1 MGETLVL
8 YGAAAVLMAIVT
20 ALGFNI
26 ANDEKGTTTINKMAE
41 DLSKAIVPGVKIIVG
56 TVAAGLSPNLLYL
69 YMQVVN
75 GKTSV
80 PQNLISW
87 VNQWLNDN
95 KIYSTGSATYPTYKV
110 GDVVK
115 FSNVPLDEL
124 LYIID
129 SYEPRGSLY
138 VKKVIEYF
146 NIDLTNKL
154 YTINFDR
161 IFKNGILMIDT
172 CYIDVSNKL
181 PDTLLV
187 EEIVESADNGTISTT
202 SYADTIYPSK
212 NSTVEVGKR
221 YYYMNQYEYDI
232 DSNNINGDLYLKV
245 YFSPKIESYYNP
257 SSERYKSHTFR
268 ISNYGDVVIEKND
281 TGFEA
286 GENVPGKDVVI
297 PGEGTEGITNED
309 IVGWLQSAVGQAV
322 SEALGI
328 GTEELQY
335 VPVGIE
341 NPALSGE
348 MSDVLANAATQTTV
362 QTGVTSAD
370 IVQSGNNTANVTIS
384 QNTPVSS
391 VKTSSLYTIWNPT
404 QEQLNSLANF
414 LWSTDFVDL
423 IKKVLQSPM
432 DAMISLALFPI
443 RPKTDGTH
451 IINLGYVPSGVSAL
465 RVSDQFQTFQTSGLV
480 IPHKYNSYLDY
491 SPYTTAEIYLPFIG
505 FQRLNINDVM
515 GKTVSVVYNIDILS
529 GICTALVK
537 VDDTTMYSYSGNM
550 AMFLPLSAGNWA
562 RMMTP
567 IFGAVGGIASMGAGI
582 AGVMSG
588 SSLLGST
595 ATAVSGAKSLGNLEG
610 NAVSRSGEISGNAGI
625 LGDYQ
630 PFIVVTRPI
639 NDRPATY
646 NSNIGQ
652 TYNKS
657 VQLGALSGFTVVDEA
672 HVEGMSATETEK
684 NEIERLL
691 KEGVIF

>member
-20 ALGFNI
+20 ALGFNVSDD
-26 ANDEKGTTTINKMAE
+26 AKVTDTLNRMVE
-41 DLSKAIVPGVKIIVG
+41 DLSKATVHGVKLIAG
-56 TVAAGLSPNLLYL
+56 TLAAGLSPNLLYL

-80 PQNLISW
+80 PQNLVSW
-87 VNQWLNDN
+87 VQNWLSQDGV
-95 KIYSTGSATYPTYKV
+95 YDDGTVTYPDYKEGDNLVLSDLQLKTFSDVYNLLNTYI
-110 GDVVK
+110 
-115 FSNVPLDEL
+115 NM
-124 LYIID
+124 YQID
-129 SYEPRGSLY
+129 SL
-138 VKKVIEYF
+138 IQHF
-146 NIDLTNKL
+146 NLDTTNLNNKL
-154 YTINFDR
+154 FDIHVSNNYNYESHITVYEFDSLSDLYFSKIKTDTIDIDAKYVLVRLN
-161 IFKNGILMIDT
+161 NGIKGT
-172 CYIDVSNKL
+172 RY
-181 PDTLLV
+181 TLYKGNFSENDDISSDFYLTLFQ
-187 EEIVESADNGTISTT
+187 NGSR
-202 SYADTIYPSK
+202 AC
-212 NSTVEVGKR
+212 E
-221 YYYMNQYEYDI
+221 
-232 DSNNINGDLYLKV
+232 
-245 YFSPKIESYYNP
+245 
-257 SSERYKSHTFR
+257 
-268 ISNYGDVVIEKND
+268 ISNISGFTTALNNTGLSGND
-281 TGFEA
+281 T
-286 GENVPGKDVVI
+286 VGKDVII

-348 MSDVLANAATQTTV
+348 ISDVLANATTQDKV

-404 QEQLNSLANF
+404 QEQLNSLATF

-515 GKTVSVVYNIDILS
+515 GKTVSVVYNIDMLS

-537 VDDTTMYSYSGNM
+537 VDDNTMYSYSGNM

-567 IFGAVGGIASMGAGI
+567 IFGAVGGVASMGAGI

-639 NDRPATY
+639 NDRPSTY

-657 VQLGALSGFTVVDEA
+657 VQLGTLSGFTIVDEA

>member
-1 MGETLVL
+1 MAEALVL

-26 ANDEKGTTTINKMAE
+26 ASDEKGTATINKMAE
-41 DLSKAIVPGVKIIVG
+41 DLAKAVVPGVKIIAG
-56 TVAAGLSPNLLYL
+56 TVAAGLSPNLLYI
-69 YMQVVN
+69 YMQLVN

-95 KIYSTGSATYPTYKV
+95 KIYDSSEVISGTYKV
-110 GDVVK
+110 GDIIK
-115 FSNVPLDEL
+115 FSNVPLDDIL
-124 LYIID
+124 QAVQTIIPTGADFAMEAIRYHNISLENKVFMLQCAKIYDDKGALEWETCNIRTTNVIVD
-129 SYEPRGSLY
+129 SLKVERLAEGGTLCRYPPKSTTD
-138 VKKVIEYF
+138 KVIDE
-146 NIDLTNKL
+146 
-154 YTINFDR
+154 
-161 IFKNGILMIDT
+161 
-172 CYIDVSNKL
+172 
-181 PDTLLV
+181 
-187 EEIVESADNGTISTT
+187 
-202 SYADTIYPSK
+202 
-212 NSTVEVGKR
+212 
-221 YYYMNQYEYDI
+221 YYYDHNWT
-232 DSNNINGDLYLKV
+232 
-245 YFSPKIESYYNP
+245 YNTWKRQHTQSVNMGFVITP
-257 SSERYKSHTFR
+257 VIYKSIGKID
-268 ISNYGDVVIEKND
+268 ISNYGSITITGND

-309 IVGWLQSAVGQAV
+309 IVGWLKSAVGQAV

-348 MSDVLANAATQTTV
+348 VSDVLANAATQDKV
-362 QTGVTSAD
+362 QTGVTAAD
-370 IVQSGNNTANVTIS
+370 IVQSGNNTANITIS

-515 GKTVSVVYNIDILS
+515 GKTVSVVYNIDMLS

-537 VDDTTMYSYSGNM
+537 VDDNTMYSYSGNM

-567 IFGAVGGIASMGAGI
+567 IFGAVGGVASMGAGI

-639 NDRPATY
+639 NDRPSTY

-657 VQLGALSGFTVVDEA
+657 VQLGTLSGFTIVDEA

-684 NEIERLL
+684 KEIERLL

>member
-1 MGETLVL
+1 MGEALVL

-26 ANDEKGTTTINKMAE
+26 ANDEKGTATINKMAE
-41 DLSKAIVPGVKIIVG
+41 DLAKAVVPGVKIIAG

-95 KIYSTGSATYPTYKV
+95 KIYSTGEVITPNYTLGSI
-110 GDVVK
+110 VK
-115 FSNVPLDEL
+115 FSDVPKETVLSFIGSNIPEGVY
-124 LYIID
+124 YIQDLINH
-129 SYEPRGSLY
+129 Y
-138 VKKVIEYF
+138 
-146 NIDLTNKL
+146 NIDLTNKKYMMSIYRWINTSDYNIFIYV
-154 YTINFDR
+154 YTDI
-161 IFKNGILMIDT
+161 GDT
-172 CYIDVSNKL
+172 VK
-181 PDTLLV
+181 V
-187 EEIVESADNGTISTT
+187 
-202 SYADTIYPSK
+202 
-212 NSTVEVGKR
+212 
-221 YYYMNQYEYDI
+221 
-232 DSNNINGDLYLKV
+232 NNIVTGD
-245 YFSPKIESYYNP
+245 STDIYNP
-257 SSERYKSHTFR
+257 SKVPQAGKFRADYYINYIRENKNDYRNYPQPNNYISLVPHTVTSANNGYLYYVSM
-268 ISNYGDVVIEKND
+268 SNYGEAVLDTND

-348 MSDVLANAATQTTV
+348 MSDVLANAATQDTV
-362 QTGVTSAD
+362 QTGATAAD

-515 GKTVSVVYNIDILS
+515 GKTVSVVYNIDMLS

-567 IFGAVGGIASMGAGI
+567 IFGAVGGVASMGAGI

-639 NDRPATY
+639 NDRPSTY

-657 VQLGALSGFTVVDEA
+657 VQLGTLSGFTIVDEA

>member
-1 MGETLVL
+1 MGEALVL

-26 ANDEKGTTTINKMAE
+26 ANDEKGTATINKMAE
-41 DLSKAIVPGVKIIVG
+41 DLANAVVPGVKIIAG
-56 TVAAGLSPNLLYL
+56 TVAAGLSPNLLYI

-95 KIYSTGSATYPTYKV
+95 KIYGT
-110 GDVVK
+110 GDVETPDYTKGQLVK
-115 FSNVPLDEL
+115 FANLSFDDTISYMELYYKNARQFVEEALNYYTLDLSNTKFQFQFSYLREDIDYGNSRDL
-124 LYIID
+124 LYIRVYKDVPDEIEVSEIFNKNDTVPTKTAKSKKYSMTSYKYSKYLNGKISDGIANNTITID
-129 SYEPRGSLY
+129 FIPYWHDTSDFGKGSYSLY
-138 VKKVIEYF
+138 
-146 NIDLTNKL
+146 
-154 YTINFDR
+154 
-161 IFKNGILMIDT
+161 
-172 CYIDVSNKL
+172 
-181 PDTLLV
+181 
-187 EEIVESADNGTISTT
+187 
-202 SYADTIYPSK
+202 
-212 NSTVEVGKR
+212 
-221 YYYMNQYEYDI
+221 
-232 DSNNINGDLYLKV
+232 
-245 YFSPKIESYYNP
+245 
-257 SSERYKSHTFR
+257 
-268 ISNYGDVVIEKND
+268 ISNYGYITINAND

-309 IVGWLQSAVGQAV
+309 IVGWLKSAVGQAV

-348 MSDVLANAATQTTV
+348 VSDVLDNAATQDKV

-515 GKTVSVVYNIDILS
+515 GKTVSVVYNIDMLS

-537 VDDTTMYSYSGNM
+537 VDDNTMYSYSGNM
-550 AMFLPLSAGNWA
+550 AMFLPLSAGNWS
-562 RMMTP
+562 RMLTP
-567 IFGAVGGIASMGAGI
+567 IFGAVGGVASMGAGI

-595 ATAVSGAKSLGNLEG
+595 TTAVSGAKSLGNLEG

-630 PFIVVTRPI
+630 PFIVLTRPI
-639 NDRPATY
+639 NDRPSTY

-657 VQLGALSGFTVVDEA
+657 VQLGTLSGFTIVDEA

>member
-1 MGETLVL
+1 MGEALVL

-26 ANDEKGTTTINKMAE
+26 ANDEKGTATINKMAE
-41 DLSKAIVPGVKIIVG
+41 DLAKAVVPGVKIIAG

-95 KIYSTGSATYPTYKV
+95 KIYSTGEIVTPSYIL
-110 GDVVK
+110 GSIVK
-115 FSNVPLDEL
+115 FSDVPEETILSFIGSNIPEGVY
-124 LYIID
+124 YIQD
-129 SYEPRGSLY
+129 
-138 VKKVIEYF
+138 VINHY
-146 NIDLTNKL
+146 NIDLTNKK
-154 YTINFDR
+154 YTIAVNRWD
-161 IFKNGILMIDT
+161 KG
-172 CYIDVSNKL
+172 SNYNIIITVYTNVG
-181 PDTLLV
+181 D
-187 EEIVESADNGTISTT
+187 
-202 SYADTIYPSK
+202 
-212 NSTVEVGKR
+212 TVEV
-221 YYYMNQYEYDI
+221 
-232 DSNNINGDLYLKV
+232 NNIRTAGSTNVLIPSQVPRSGVFTATWYAGYIRPDGTRYEIYLNQTNEYIPLVPFTSLIGSDDV
-245 YFSPKIESYYNP
+245 YVSM
-257 SSERYKSHTFR
+257 
-268 ISNYGDVVIEKND
+268 SNYGEAVLDTND

-309 IVGWLQSAVGQAV
+309 IVGWLKSAVGQAV

-348 MSDVLANAATQTTV
+348 VSDVLANAATQDKV

-384 QNTPVSS
+384 QNNPVSS

-515 GKTVSVVYNIDILS
+515 GKTVSVVYNIDMLS

-537 VDDTTMYSYSGNM
+537 VDDNTMYSYSGNM

-567 IFGAVGGIASMGAGI
+567 IFGAVGGVASMGAGI

-610 NAVSRSGEISGNAGI
+610 NAVSRSGEIIGNAGI

-639 NDRPATY
+639 NDRPSTY

-657 VQLGALSGFTVVDEA
+657 VQLGTLSGFTIVDEA

>member
-8 YGAAAVLMAIVT
+8 YGAAAVLMAIVA

-26 ANDEKGTTTINKMAE
+26 ANDEKGTATINKMAE
-41 DLSKAIVPGVKIIVG
+41 DLAKAVVPGVKIIAG

-95 KIYSTGSATYPTYKV
+95 KIYSKGEITYPTYKV
-110 GDVVK
+110 GDKVE
-115 FSNVPLDEL
+115 FSNVPLDNI
-124 LYIID
+124 LYIIG
-129 SYEPRGSLY
+129 SYVPTGPSY
-138 VKKVIEYF
+138 IMDAIKYH
-146 NIDLTNKL
+146 NIDLNNKL
-154 YTINFDR
+154 FHISYSNIYDKGYQQGNTPEYDYCTIYVVDSIPDSLSVQSVNEQLDN
-161 IFKNGILMIDT
+161 NGLRVSSYAT
-172 CYIDVSNKL
+172 CDYLQSGKKYSYNK
-181 PDTLLV
+181 
-187 EEIVESADNGTISTT
+187 AYQWGTIS
-202 SYADTIYPSK
+202 
-212 NSTVEVGKR
+212 KR
-221 YYYMNQYEYDI
+221 VDNVRGMT
-232 DSNNINGDLYLKV
+232 V
-245 YFSPKIESYYNP
+245 YFSPKIEDYYGENTDL
-257 SSERYKSHTFR
+257 YKSHYFE
-268 ISNYGDVVIEKND
+268 ISNYGGGVIERNN

-348 MSDVLANAATQTTV
+348 MSDVLANAATQDIV
-362 QTGVTSAD
+362 QTGATAAD

-505 FQRLNINDVM
+505 FQRLNINDVI
-515 GKTVSVVYNIDILS
+515 GKTVSVVYNIDMLS

-537 VDDTTMYSYSGNM
+537 VDGNTMYSYSGNM

-567 IFGAVGGIASMGAGI
+567 IFGAVGGVASMGAGI

-588 SSLLGST
+588 SSILGST

-639 NDRPATY
+639 NDRPSTY

-657 VQLGALSGFTVVDEA
+657 VQLGMLSGFTIVDEA

>member
-1 MGETLVL
+1 MGEALVL

-26 ANDEKGTTTINKMAE
+26 ANDEKGTSTINKMAE
-41 DLSKAIVPGVKIIVG
+41 DLAKAVVPGVKIIAG

-87 VNQWLNDN
+87 VNNWLNEN
-95 KIYSTGSATYPTYKV
+95 QIYDKKGASYPNYTS
-110 GDVVK
+110 GQIISFANSSFSDVVSAFDSELQEPIIRLREHYNLDLNNK
-115 FSNVPLDEL
+115 FFSITFGGNNIAWVF
-124 LYIID
+124 ID
-129 SYEPRGSLY
+129 
-138 VKKVIEYF
+138 IA
-146 NIDLTNKL
+146 I
-154 YTINFDR
+154 
-161 IFKNGILMIDT
+161 
-172 CYIDVSNKL
+172 
-181 PDTLLV
+181 
-187 EEIVESADNGTISTT
+187 ADNFSDT
-202 SYADTIYPSK
+202 SAVHYDDSAKCWSVPDVYTRNIYRIKQDGSFEH
-212 NSTVEVGKR
+212 T
-221 YYYMNQYEYDI
+221 
-232 DSNNINGDLYLKV
+232 NNRGGYCFGYVTMAFTQNKYNGRSL
-245 YFSPKIESYYNP
+245 
-257 SSERYKSHTFR
+257 
-268 ISNYGDVVIEKND
+268 SNYGAINVTGND
-281 TGFEA
+281 TGLTA

-309 IVGWLQSAVGQAV
+309 IVGWLKSAVGQAV

-348 MSDVLANAATQTTV
+348 MSDVLANAATQDKA
-362 QTGVTSAD
+362 QTGVTSVD

-505 FQRLNINDVM
+505 FQRLNINDVI
-515 GKTVSVVYNIDILS
+515 GKTVSVVYNIDMLS

-537 VDDTTMYSYSGNM
+537 VDGNTMYSYSGNM

-639 NDRPATY
+639 NDRPSTY

-657 VQLGALSGFTVVDEA
+657 VQLGTLSGFTIVDEA

>member
-26 ANDEKGTTTINKMAE
+26 ANDEKGTATINKMAE
-41 DLSKAIVPGVKIIVG
+41 DLSKAVVPGVKIIAG

-87 VNQWLNDN
+87 VNQWIEQDGVYNNLSLSG
-95 KIYSTGSATYPTYKV
+95 KTV
-110 GDVVK
+110 L
-115 FSNVPLDEL
+115 SNNIKSIPLDETL
-124 LYIID
+124 DQMANLKLVGKNFSYSTSVMRGAIDYAKSAFGDAFYNADFYYLRAFESSDYMMYWFAPYNIID
-129 SYEPRGSLY
+129 
-138 VKKVIEYF
+138 
-146 NIDLTNKL
+146 
-154 YTINFDR
+154 
-161 IFKNGILMIDT
+161 DT
-172 CYIDVSNKL
+172 VVDVSINDYKGYKL
-181 PDTLLV
+181 VQSKSKFCKAIGIIYVRDFGKGKITY
-187 EEIVESADNGTISTT
+187 EQSTISSTPWMYNVGYTAIDDICGT
-202 SYADTIYPSK
+202 SV
-212 NSTVEVGKR
+212 NLSTMGVLQ
-221 YYYMNQYEYDI
+221 N
-232 DSNNINGDLYLKV
+232 
-245 YFSPKIESYYNP
+245 
-257 SSERYKSHTFR
+257 T
-268 ISNYGDVVIEKND
+268 

-297 PGEGTEGITNED
+297 PGEGTEGVTNED

-348 MSDVLANAATQTTV
+348 VSDVLANAATQDKV
-362 QTGVTSAD
+362 QTGATSAD

-515 GKTVSVVYNIDILS
+515 GKTVSVVYNIDMLS
-529 GICTALVK
+529 GICNALVK

-567 IFGAVGGIASMGAGI
+567 IFGAVGGVASMGAGI

-639 NDRPATY
+639 NDRPSTY

-657 VQLGALSGFTVVDEA
+657 VQLGTLSGFTIVDEA

>member
-8 YGAAAVLMAIVT
+8 YGAAAVLMAIVA

-26 ANDEKGTTTINKMAE
+26 ANDEKGTATINKMAE
-41 DLSKAIVPGVKIIVG
+41 DLAKAVIPGVKIIAG

-87 VNQWLNDN
+87 VQDWLSKN
-95 KIYSTGSATYPTYKV
+95 KAYDASSVYSEYSYPNKYSFTGP
-110 GDVVK
+110 
-115 FSNVPLDEL
+115 
-124 LYIID
+124 
-129 SYEPRGSLY
+129 GSLP
-138 VKKVIEYF
+138 VSDMFSGLAPFTLQDFI
-146 NIDLTNKL
+146 NKWP
-154 YTINFDR
+154 NDDFSSDR
-161 IFKNGILMIDT
+161 VWMLSANKNNNLNAVRLEVIDT
-172 CYIDVSNKL
+172 LDLGSSGSI
-181 PDTLLV
+181 
-187 EEIVESADNGTISTT
+187 
-202 SYADTIYPSK
+202 
-212 NSTVEVGKR
+212 R
-221 YYYMNQYEYDI
+221 YYRRTRYLVYIENGRYSYSKSS
-232 DSNNINGDLYLKV
+232 DSLVSDYIPGSFLK
-245 YFSPKIESYYNP
+245 YYNDKIP
-257 SSERYKSHTFR
+257 MYVDYTGTDNQMYCIR
-268 ISNYGDVVIEKND
+268 INNGVAISD
-281 TGFEA
+281 TGLEA

-348 MSDVLANAATQTTV
+348 MSDVLANAATQDKV
-362 QTGVTSAD
+362 QTGVTAAD

-384 QNTPVSS
+384 QNTPISS

-505 FQRLNINDVM
+505 FQRLNINDVI
-515 GKTVSVVYNIDILS
+515 GKTVSVVYNIDMLS

-537 VDDTTMYSYSGNM
+537 VDDNTMYSYSGNM

-567 IFGAVGGIASMGAGI
+567 IFGAVGGVASMGAGI

-639 NDRPATY
+639 NDRPSTY

-657 VQLGALSGFTVVDEA
+657 VQLGTLSGFTIVDEA

>member
-1 MGETLVL
+1 MGEALVL

-26 ANDEKGTTTINKMAE
+26 SNDEKGTATINKMAE
-41 DLSKAIVPGVKIIVG
+41 DLAKAVVPGVKIIAG

-87 VNQWLNDN
+87 VNQWLNKN
-95 KIYSTGSATYPTYKV
+95 KIYDIRSIVYPQYKSGDIIHFANDDISNFIAYVNSKKNNWPSLDVYKINPEELYDIINHFNIELSNKFINIQVSIDADGSYPFYRIDTYSYDFTEGDGVLQGNNGIFKV
-110 GDVVK
+110 SYNNK
-115 FSNVPLDEL
+115 LLD
-124 LYIID
+124 YNTT
-129 SYEPRGSLY
+129 S
-138 VKKVIEYF
+138 VIE
-146 NIDLTNKL
+146 
-154 YTINFDR
+154 
-161 IFKNGILMIDT
+161 
-172 CYIDVSNKL
+172 S
-181 PDTLLV
+181 
-187 EEIVESADNGTISTT
+187 EIT
-202 SYADTIYPSK
+202 
-212 NSTVEVGKR
+212 
-221 YYYMNQYEYDI
+221 YYKEYDYRGAHYGKNYKYGNI
-232 DSNNINGDLYLKV
+232 WYASPYFYAAGRHGGGFICSNWG
-245 YFSPKIESYYNP
+245 
-257 SSERYKSHTFR
+257 SSITS
-268 ISNYGDVVIEKND
+268 GND

-348 MSDVLANAATQTTV
+348 ISDVLANAATQDIV
-362 QTGVTSAD
+362 QTGATTVD

-515 GKTVSVVYNIDILS
+515 GKTVSVVYNIDMLS

-567 IFGAVGGIASMGAGI
+567 IFGAVGGVASMGAGI

-639 NDRPATY
+639 NDRPSTY

-657 VQLGALSGFTVVDEA
+657 VQLGTLSGFTVVDEA

-684 NEIERLL
+684 KEIERLL
-691 KEGVIF
+691 KEGVIL

>member
-8 YGAAAVLMAIVT
+8 YGVAAVLMAIVT

-26 ANDEKGTTTINKMAE
+26 ANDEKGTATINKMAE
-41 DLSKAIVPGVKIIVG
+41 DLSKAVVPGVKIIAG
-56 TVAAGLSPNLLYL
+56 TVAAGLSPNLLYI

-95 KIYSTGSATYPTYKV
+95 EIYDEHKAVFPSYTNGERIQYVGSSLA
-110 GDVVK
+110 DVLSAV
-115 FSNVPLDEL
+115 
-124 LYIID
+124 D
-129 SYEPRGSLY
+129 SYTAQTVTLL
-138 VKKVIEYF
+138 VQHF
-146 NIDLTNKL
+146 NIDTTKGLF
-154 YTINFDR
+154 TIEGRSGSDMAEIR
-161 IFKNGILMIDT
+161 
-172 CYIDVSNKL
+172 VSSIT
-181 PDTLLV
+181 P
-187 EEIVESADNGTISTT
+187 SSTT
-202 SYADTIYPSK
+202 VK
-212 NSTVEVGKR
+212 
-221 YYYMNQYEYDI
+221 YDR
-232 DSNNINGDLYLKV
+232 NLKA
-245 YFSPKIESYYNP
+245 YRASGSYYPAKYYTYIGGNYSYDGDSYGIGEP
-257 SSERYKSHTFR
+257 FVTPVLLTGLSAMSNFGA
-268 ISNYGDVVIEKND
+268 ISLTGND

-309 IVGWLQSAVGQAV
+309 IVGWLKSAVGQAV

-348 MSDVLANAATQTTV
+348 VSDVLANAATQDKV
-362 QTGVTSAD
+362 QTGVTAAD

-515 GKTVSVVYNIDILS
+515 GKTVSVVYNIDMLS

-567 IFGAVGGIASMGAGI
+567 IFGAVGGVASMGAGI

-595 ATAVSGAKSLGNLEG
+595 STAVSGAKSLGNLEG

-639 NDRPATY
+639 NDRPSTY

-657 VQLGALSGFTVVDEA
+657 VQLGTLSGFTIVDEA

>member
-1 MGETLVL
+1 MAEALVL

-26 ANDEKGTTTINKMAE
+26 SNDEKGSATINKMAE
-41 DLSKAIVPGVKIIVG
+41 DLAKAVVPGVKIIAG

-95 KIYSTGSATYPTYKV
+95 YIYDSEEIISPTYKV
-110 GDVVK
+110 GDKVK
-115 FSNVPLDEL
+115 FSNVPLDNIL
-124 LYIID
+124 LAIKSVIPTGADFAMEAIRHFNLDLNNKVFMLENSKIYKNTGLYSESCSISVSSTIID
-129 SYEPRGSLY
+129 TLTIDGLSNTGAAWAYYPPRNS
-138 VKKVIEYF
+138 
-146 NIDLTNKL
+146 
-154 YTINFDR
+154 
-161 IFKNGILMIDT
+161 GIK
-172 CYIDVSNKL
+172 YIDYYTYQHYYDDGSWN
-181 PDTLLV
+181 
-187 EEIVESADNGTISTT
+187 IGSTT
-202 SYADTIYPSK
+202 RA
-212 NSTVEVGKR
+212 
-221 YYYMNQYEYDI
+221 
-232 DSNNINGDLYLKV
+232 NIGLMV
-245 YFSPKIESYYNP
+245 SPKIRQDNQQIN
-257 SSERYKSHTFR
+257 
-268 ISNYGDVVIEKND
+268 ISNYGSITIRGNN

-309 IVGWLQSAVGQAV
+309 IVGWLKSAVGQAV

-348 MSDVLANAATQTTV
+348 VSDVLANAATQDKV

-384 QNTPVSS
+384 QNNPVSS

-404 QEQLNSLANF
+404 QEQLNSLATF

-515 GKTVSVVYNIDILS
+515 GKTVSVVYNIDMLS

-537 VDDTTMYSYSGNM
+537 VDDNTMYSYSGNM

-567 IFGAVGGIASMGAGI
+567 IFGAVGGVASMGAGI

-588 SSLLGST
+588 ASLLGST
-595 ATAVSGAKSLGNLEG
+595 ANAVSGAKSLGNLEG

-639 NDRPATY
+639 NDRPSTY

-657 VQLGALSGFTVVDEA
+657 VQLGTLSGFTIVDEA

>member
-1 MGETLVL
+1 M
-8 YGAAAVLMAIVT
+8 LMAIVT

-26 ANDEKGTTTINKMAE
+26 ANDEKGTATINKMAE
-41 DLSKAIVPGVKIIVG
+41 DLAKAVVPGVKIIAG

-95 KIYSTGSATYPTYKV
+95 KIYSNGEISYSTYQVNDT
-110 GDVVK
+110 VK
-115 FSNVPLDEL
+115 FSGVSLEDVF
-124 LYIID
+124 YIID
-129 SYEPRGSLY
+129 SYVPNGSAY
-138 VKKVIEYF
+138 IKKAIKYY
-146 NIDLTNKL
+146 NIDLNNKL
-154 YTINFDR
+154 YMINYSNVYE
-161 IFKNGILMIDT
+161 NGRFYADYCEIS
-172 CYIDVSNKL
+172 VSDSI
-181 PDTLLV
+181 PDTLVVQYVKDIL
-187 EEIVESADNGTISTT
+187 DNGKSTFVNHYARGNYPQSTIEKISGKQ
-202 SYADTIYPSK
+202 YYF
-212 NSTVEVGKR
+212 NSWSDGTVSRNVT
-221 YYYMNQYEYDI
+221 DI
-232 DSNNINGDLYLKV
+232 HSMTV
-245 YFSPKIESYYNP
+245 YFSPSIEYYYNE
-257 SSERYKSHTFR
+257 SSRFYKSHYFS
-268 ISNYGDVVIEKND
+268 ISNYGGVVVNRNN

-328 GTEELQY
+328 GTDELQY

-348 MSDVLANAATQTTV
+348 MSDVLANAATQDTV
-362 QTGVTSAD
+362 QTGATAVD

-505 FQRLNINDVM
+505 FQRLNINDVI
-515 GKTVSVVYNIDILS
+515 GKTVSVVYNIDMLS

-537 VDDTTMYSYSGNM
+537 VDDNTMYSYSGNM

-567 IFGAVGGIASMGAGI
+567 IFGAVGGVASMGAGI

-639 NDRPATY
+639 NDRPSTY

-657 VQLGALSGFTVVDEA
+657 VQLGTLSGFTIVDEA

>member
-1 MGETLVL
+1 MAEALVL

-20 ALGFNI
+20 ALGFNVSDD
-26 ANDEKGTTTINKMAE
+26 AKVTDTLNRMVE
-41 DLSKAIVPGVKIIVG
+41 DLSKATVPGVKIIAG
-56 TVAAGLSPNLLYL
+56 TLAAGLSPNLLYL

-80 PQNLISW
+80 PQNLVSW
-87 VNQWLNDN
+87 VQQWLSNDGV
-95 KIYSTGSATYPTYKV
+95 YS
-110 GDVVK
+110 
-115 FSNVPLDEL
+115 
-124 LYIID
+124 
-129 SYEPRGSLY
+129 
-138 VKKVIEYF
+138 
-146 NIDLTNKL
+146 
-154 YTINFDR
+154 
-161 IFKNGILMIDT
+161 
-172 CYIDVSNKL
+172 
-181 PDTLLV
+181 
-187 EEIVESADNGTISTT
+187 NGTITYPNYQVGQ
-202 SYADTIYPSK
+202 SYDFVSGNLKSYNDVVSIMNNYNSNLVNLQRVIDKFDVTFDGYVFNLAERPSYRTGSIILLPADSNILNFSDVKKGK
-212 NSTVEVGKR
+212 NANGTVYYYVEVIPYNSVTGK
-221 YYYMNQYEYDI
+221 YYYNQYFTDGFGVDQKREYMQSGTTDKETFI
-232 DSNNINGDLYLKV
+232 LYLTPCQR
-245 YFSPKIESYYNP
+245 FSDLIGLSNL
-257 SSERYKSHTFR
+257 SEFSGGKNNTGLS
-268 ISNYGDVVIEKND
+268 GDNTI
-281 TGFEA
+281 
-286 GENVPGKDVVI
+286 GKDVVI

-309 IVGWLQSAVGQAV
+309 IVGWLKSAVGQAV

-348 MSDVLANAATQTTV
+348 VSDVLANATTQDTV
-362 QTGVTSAD
+362 QTGATAVD

-404 QEQLNSLANF
+404 QDQLNSLATF

-443 RPKTDGTH
+443 IPKTDGTH

-515 GKTVSVVYNIDILS
+515 GKTVSVVYNIDMLS

-537 VDDTTMYSYSGNM
+537 VDDNTMYSYSGNM

-567 IFGAVGGIASMGAGI
+567 IFGAVGGVASMGAGI

-639 NDRPATY
+639 NDRPSTY

-657 VQLGALSGFTVVDEA
+657 VQLGTLSGFTIVDEA

>member
-1 MGETLVL
+1 MAEALVL

-26 ANDEKGTTTINKMAE
+26 SNDEKGIATINKMAE
-41 DLSKAIVPGVKIIVG
+41 DLAKAVVPGVKIIAG
-56 TVAAGLSPNLLYL
+56 TVAAGLSPNLLYI

-87 VNQWLNDN
+87 VNQWLEQNWVYSQGVTNNSPDITADGNTVDLPKLSFDDFLSVCSVNFTKQQMAGFEKVIN
-95 KIYSTGSATYPTYKV
+95 KYNIDLSNKAYYLYRYWFNGSKGYYYVCYSKIDRPFTLGSNWQEYKAINAKISIYSTEGYPGTPYENRVYTGVYKHI
-110 GDVVK
+110 GDPSREIV
-115 FSNVPLDEL
+115 
-124 LYIID
+124 
-129 SYEPRGSLY
+129 
-138 VKKVIEYF
+138 
-146 NIDLTNKL
+146 
-154 YTINFDR
+154 
-161 IFKNGILMIDT
+161 
-172 CYIDVSNKL
+172 VSN
-181 PDTLLV
+181 
-187 EEIVESADNGTISTT
+187 IGN
-202 SYADTIYPSK
+202 
-212 NSTVEVGKR
+212 
-221 YYYMNQYEYDI
+221 
-232 DSNNINGDLYLKV
+232 
-245 YFSPKIESYYNP
+245 FSPGN
-257 SSERYKSHTFR
+257 T
-268 ISNYGDVVIEKND
+268 

-309 IVGWLQSAVGQAV
+309 IVGWLKSAVGQAV

-348 MSDVLANAATQTTV
+348 VSDVLANAATQDKV

-370 IVQSGNNTANVTIS
+370 IVHSGNNTANVTIS

-443 RPKTDGTH
+443 RPKTDGSH

-465 RVSDQFQTFQTSGLV
+465 RVSNQFQTFQTSGLV

-515 GKTVSVVYNIDILS
+515 GKTVSVVYNIDMLS

-537 VDDTTMYSYSGNM
+537 VDDNTMYSYSGNM

-567 IFGAVGGIASMGAGI
+567 IFGAVGGVASMGAGI
-582 AGVMSG
+582 SGVMSG

-595 ATAVSGAKSLGNLEG
+595 ANAVSGAKSLGNLEG

-639 NDRPATY
+639 NDRPSTY

-657 VQLGALSGFTVVDEA
+657 VQLGTLSGFTIVDEA

>member
-1 MGETLVL
+1 MGEALVL
-8 YGAAAVLMAIVT
+8 YVAAAVLMAIVT

-26 ANDEKGTTTINKMAE
+26 SNDEKCTATINKMSE
-41 DLSKAIVPGVKIIVG
+41 DLAKAVVPGVKIIAG

-87 VNQWLNDN
+87 VNQWLNENEIYDIRSVVYPKYKAGDIIHFEDNDISNFIAYVNSKKNFDPYIN
-95 KIYSTGSATYPTYKV
+95 KIKPEELYDVINHFNLDISNKFINIEVSIDGSGSYPFYGIHMYSYDFTEGDGVLQGDNGVFKVLYNNELLDYNTTSVKESEITYIKTYKNGKALYKEV
-110 GDVVK
+110 HKSGSTWYATPY
-115 FSNVPLDEL
+115 FYWAGSHGGGFLCSNWGTT
-124 LYIID
+124 IT
-129 SYEPRGSLY
+129 RG
-138 VKKVIEYF
+138 
-146 NIDLTNKL
+146 
-154 YTINFDR
+154 
-161 IFKNGILMIDT
+161 
-172 CYIDVSNKL
+172 
-181 PDTLLV
+181 
-187 EEIVESADNGTISTT
+187 
-202 SYADTIYPSK
+202 
-212 NSTVEVGKR
+212 
-221 YYYMNQYEYDI
+221 
-232 DSNNINGDLYLKV
+232 
-245 YFSPKIESYYNP
+245 
-257 SSERYKSHTFR
+257 
-268 ISNYGDVVIEKND
+268 ND

-297 PGEGTEGITNED
+297 PGEGTGDVTNED
-309 IVGWLQSAVGQAV
+309 IVGWLKSAVGQAV

-348 MSDVLANAATQTTV
+348 ISDVLANAATQDIV
-362 QTGVTSAD
+362 QTGATSVD
-370 IVQSGNNTANVTIS
+370 IVQSGNNTANITIS

-515 GKTVSVVYNIDILS
+515 GKTVSVVYNIDMLS

-567 IFGAVGGIASMGAGI
+567 IFGAVGGVASMGAGI

-610 NAVSRSGEISGNAGI
+610 NAVSRSGEISGNSGI

-639 NDRPATY
+639 NDRPSTY

-657 VQLGALSGFTVVDEA
+657 AQLGTLSGFTVIEEA
-672 HVEGMSATETEK
+672 HIEGMNATDAEK
-684 NEIERLL
+684 QEIERLL
-691 KEGVIF
+691 KEGVIL

>member
-1 MGETLVL
+1 MGEALVL

-26 ANDEKGTTTINKMAE
+26 ANDEKVTSTINKMTE
-41 DLSKAIVPGVKIIVG
+41 DLAKAVVPGVKIIAG

-87 VNQWLNDN
+87 VNNWLNEN
-95 KIYSTGSATYPTYKV
+95 QIYDERGVSYPKYV
-110 GDVVK
+110 SGQQISFNNLSFSDVVSAFDAELQEPIIRLREHYNLDLNNK
-115 FSNVPLDEL
+115 FFS
-124 LYIID
+124 IIF
-129 SYEPRGSLY
+129 GGNNLAW
-138 VKKVIEYF
+138 V
-146 NIDLTNKL
+146 
-154 YTINFDR
+154 
-161 IFKNGILMIDT
+161 
-172 CYIDVSNKL
+172 DVDISITDKF
-181 PDTLLV
+181 PDTSVVHYEDDAMAWSVPNARVQHRYNLKKDGRFSEYNYGTV
-187 EEIVESADNGTISTT
+187 FGYVTMAFTQNKYNGRS
-202 SYADTIYPSK
+202 
-212 NSTVEVGKR
+212 
-221 YYYMNQYEYDI
+221 
-232 DSNNINGDLYLKV
+232 L
-245 YFSPKIESYYNP
+245 
-257 SSERYKSHTFR
+257 
-268 ISNYGDVVIEKND
+268 SNYGSLNMTGND
-281 TGFEA
+281 TGLAA

-309 IVGWLQSAVGQAV
+309 IVGWLKSAVGQAV

-348 MSDVLANAATQTTV
+348 MSDVLANAATQDKV
-362 QTGVTSAD
+362 QTGVTAAD
-370 IVQSGNNTANVTIS
+370 IVQSGNNTANITIS

-505 FQRLNINDVM
+505 FQRLNINDVI
-515 GKTVSVVYNIDILS
+515 GKTVSVVYNIDMLS

-567 IFGAVGGIASMGAGI
+567 IFGAVGGVASMGAGI

-625 LGDYQ
+625 LGNYQ

-639 NDRPATY
+639 NDRPSTY

-657 VQLGALSGFTVVDEA
+657 VQLGTLSGFTIVDEA

>member
-1 MGETLVL
+1 MGEALVL

-26 ANDEKGTTTINKMAE
+26 ANDEKGTATINKMAE
-41 DLSKAIVPGVKIIVG
+41 DLAKAVVPGVKIIAG

-95 KIYSTGSATYPTYKV
+95 KIYGT
-110 GDVVK
+110 GDVETPEYTQGQLVK
-115 FSNVPLDEL
+115 FANLSLDYVISYIGLYYENARQYIEEAL
-124 LYIID
+124 NYHNLDLSGKKFQLSFDYLKERYEYGHSREQLYI
-129 SYEPRGSLY
+129 Y
-138 VKKVIEYF
+138 VY
-146 NIDLTNKL
+146 ND
-154 YTINFDR
+154 
-161 IFKNGILMIDT
+161 
-172 CYIDVSNKL
+172 L
-181 PDTLLV
+181 PDTSAVSQILDRGNETVPNKLV
-187 EEIVESADNGTISTT
+187 RSKKYSIRMYSYIKYLSGKLEANADDATFYIDFVPFWIDKTHFGPG
-202 SYADTIYPSK
+202 SYGV
-212 NSTVEVGKR
+212 N
-221 YYYMNQYEYDI
+221 
-232 DSNNINGDLYLKV
+232 
-245 YFSPKIESYYNP
+245 
-257 SSERYKSHTFR
+257 
-268 ISNYGDVVIEKND
+268 ISNYGYVTINVND

-309 IVGWLQSAVGQAV
+309 IVGWLKSAVGQAV

-348 MSDVLANAATQTTV
+348 VSDVLANAATQDKV

-384 QNTPVSS
+384 QNTPVSN

-515 GKTVSVVYNIDILS
+515 GKTVSVVYNIDMLS

-567 IFGAVGGIASMGAGI
+567 IFGAVGGVASMGAGI

-625 LGDYQ
+625 LSDYQ
-630 PFIVVTRPI
+630 PFIVLTRPI

-657 VQLGALSGFTVVDEA
+657 VQLGTLSGFTIVDEA

>member
-1 MGETLVL
+1 MAEVLVL

-20 ALGFNI
+20 DLGFNI
-26 ANDEKGTTTINKMAE
+26 ANDEKGTATINKMAE
-41 DLSKAIVPGVKIIVG
+41 DLAKAVVPGVKIIAG
-56 TVAAGLSPNLLYL
+56 TAAAGLSPNLLYL

-95 KIYSTGSATYPTYKV
+95 KIYSTGEAVYPTYKV
-110 GDVVK
+110 NDKVR
-115 FSNVPLDEL
+115 FSGVPLEDIF
-124 LYIID
+124 YIID
-129 SYEPRGSLY
+129 SYVPTGSAY
-138 VKKVIEYF
+138 IKEAIKYF
-146 NIDLTNKL
+146 NIDLNNKL
-154 YTINFDR
+154 YQIKYSNIYNYGNLSSDYCRIEVFDS
-161 IFKNGILMIDT
+161 I
-172 CYIDVSNKL
+172 
-181 PDTLLV
+181 PDTLFV
-187 EEIVESADNGTISTT
+187 QDVKSPANTGYSTITGYATGKYPQTT
-202 SYADTIYPSK
+202 EKVS
-212 NSTVEVGKR
+212 GKR
-221 YYYMNQYEYDI
+221 YDFDTWSNGT
-232 DSNNINGDLYLKV
+232 DSKKVTNIPDTNV
-245 YFSPKIESYYNP
+245 FFSPSIEYYYN
-257 SSERYKSHTFR
+257 KSDRLYNSHYFK
-268 ISNYGDVVIEKND
+268 ISNYGGVVIDRNN

-309 IVGWLQSAVGQAV
+309 IVGWLKSAVGQAV

-348 MSDVLANAATQTTV
+348 VSDVLSNAATQDKV

-515 GKTVSVVYNIDILS
+515 GKTVSVVYNIDMLS

-537 VDDTTMYSYSGNM
+537 VDDNTMYSYSGNM

-567 IFGAVGGIASMGAGI
+567 IFGAVGGVASMGAGI

-595 ATAVSGAKSLGNLEG
+595 ETAVSGAKSLGNLEG
-610 NAVSRSGEISGNAGI
+610 NAVSRSGEIGGNAGI

-639 NDRPATY
+639 NDRPSTY

-657 VQLGALSGFTVVDEA
+657 VQLGTLSGFTIVDEA

-684 NEIERLL
+684 KEIERLL

>member
-1 MGETLVL
+1 MAETLVL

-26 ANDEKGTTTINKMAE
+26 SNDEKGTATINKMAE
-41 DLSKAIVPGVKIIVG
+41 DLAKAVVPGVKIIAG

-110 GDVVK
+110 NDIVK
-115 FSNVPLDEL
+115 FSNVPLDDL

-129 SYEPRGSLY
+129 SYEPAGSSFI
-138 VKKVIEYF
+138 KKVINYY

-154 YTINFDR
+154 YTIQYEHTYDNGTLAIDLCR
-161 IFKNGILMIDT
+161 I
-172 CYIDVSNKL
+172 YVSDNV
-181 PDTLLV
+181 PDTLRV
-187 EEIVESADNGTISTT
+187 EKIFNPVDTGQNSIS
-202 SYADTIYPSK
+202 SYSTNIYPSK
-212 NSTVEVGKR
+212 DNSVVVGKR
-221 YYYMNQYEYDI
+221 YEYIEQYNPSRISHYT
-232 DSNNINGDLYLKV
+232 SNITYLTI
-245 YFSPKIESYYNP
+245 YFSPEIVDYYNQ
-257 SSERYKSHTFR
+257 SGEFYKSHSFY

-309 IVGWLQSAVGQAV
+309 IVGWLKSAVGQAV

-348 MSDVLANAATQTTV
+348 MSDVLANAATQDKV
-362 QTGVTSAD
+362 QTGVTAAD

-515 GKTVSVVYNIDILS
+515 GKTVSVVYNIDMLS

-567 IFGAVGGIASMGAGI
+567 IFGAVGGVASMGAGI

-595 ATAVSGAKSLGNLEG
+595 STAVSGAKSLGNLEG

-639 NDRPATY
+639 NDRPSTY

-657 VQLGALSGFTVVDEA
+657 VQLGTLSGFTIVDEA

>member
-1 MGETLVL
+1 MGEALVL
-8 YGAAAVLMAIVT
+8 YGATAVLMAIVT

-26 ANDEKGTTTINKMAE
+26 ANDEKGTATINKMAE
-41 DLSKAIVPGVKIIVG
+41 DLAKAVVPGVKIIAG

-95 KIYSTGSATYPTYKV
+95 KIYSNGEVSYSTYQV
-110 GDVVK
+110 NDIVK
-115 FSNVPLDEL
+115 FSGVPLEDIF
-124 LYIID
+124 YIID
-129 SYEPRGSLY
+129 SYVPTGSAY
-138 VKKVIEYF
+138 IKDAIKYH
-146 NIDLTNKL
+146 NIDL
-154 YTINFDR
+154 
-161 IFKNGILMIDT
+161 
-172 CYIDVSNKL
+172 SNKL
-181 PDTLLV
+181 FMIDYSNIYEYGKLYADYCNIYVVDSIPDSLSV
-187 EEIVESADNGTISTT
+187 QNVYEQKDSGSAIISYYATGKYPQSTT
-202 SYADTIYPSK
+202 EKVT
-212 NSTVEVGKR
+212 GK
-221 YYYMNQYEYDI
+221 QYVFQKWYKYGNVDRKVVDAGGIE
-232 DSNNINGDLYLKV
+232 V
-245 YFSPKIESYYNP
+245 YFSPKIESYYSE
-257 SSERYKSHTFR
+257 SSWLYKSHYFH
-268 ISNYGDVVIEKND
+268 ISNYGGVVVERNN
-281 TGFEA
+281 TGFEV

-309 IVGWLQSAVGQAV
+309 IVGWLKSAVGQAV

-348 MSDVLANAATQTTV
+348 VSDVLANAATQDKV

-480 IPHKYNSYLDY
+480 ISHKYNSYLDY

-515 GKTVSVVYNIDILS
+515 GKTVSVVYNIDMLS

-537 VDDTTMYSYSGNM
+537 VDDNTMYSYSGNM

-567 IFGAVGGIASMGAGI
+567 IFGAVGGVASMGAGI

-639 NDRPATY
+639 NDRPSTY

-657 VQLGALSGFTVVDEA
+657 VQLGTLSGFTIVDEA

>member
-1 MGETLVL
+1 MGEALVL

-26 ANDEKGTTTINKMAE
+26 ANDEKGTATINKMAE
-41 DLSKAIVPGVKIIVG
+41 DLAKAVVPGVKIIAG

-95 KIYSTGSATYPTYKV
+95 KIYSTGEIVTPSYTL
-110 GDVVK
+110 GSIVK
-115 FSNVPLDEL
+115 FSDVPKETILSFIGSNIPEGVY
-124 LYIID
+124 YIQD
-129 SYEPRGSLY
+129 
-138 VKKVIEYF
+138 VINHY
-146 NIDLTNKL
+146 NIDLTNKK
-154 YTINFDR
+154 YTMAVNRWD
-161 IFKNGILMIDT
+161 KGSKYNILI
-172 CYIDVSNKL
+172 
-181 PDTLLV
+181 
-187 EEIVESADNGTISTT
+187 IVYTNVG
-202 SYADTIYPSK
+202 
-212 NSTVEVGKR
+212 NTVEV
-221 YYYMNQYEYDI
+221 
-232 DSNNINGDLYLKV
+232 NNIRTAADSTHVLIPSQVPRSGVFTATYYTGIIRPNETRYNINLNQTNEYIPLVPFTSLIGSDDV
-245 YFSPKIESYYNP
+245 YVSM
-257 SSERYKSHTFR
+257 
-268 ISNYGDVVIEKND
+268 SNYGEAVLDTND

-309 IVGWLQSAVGQAV
+309 IVGWLKSAVGQAV

-348 MSDVLANAATQTTV
+348 VSDVLANAATQDKV

-515 GKTVSVVYNIDILS
+515 GKTVSVVYNIDMLS

-537 VDDTTMYSYSGNM
+537 VDDNTMYSYSGNM

-567 IFGAVGGIASMGAGI
+567 IFGAVGGVASMGAGI

-639 NDRPATY
+639 NDRPSTY

-657 VQLGALSGFTVVDEA
+657 VQLGTLSGFTIVDEA

>member
-1 MGETLVL
+1 MGEALVL
-8 YGAAAVLMAIVT
+8 YGAAAVLMSIVT

-26 ANDEKGTTTINKMAE
+26 ANDEKGTATINKMAE
-41 DLSKAIVPGVKIIVG
+41 DLYKAVVPGVKIIAG

-95 KIYSTGSATYPTYKV
+95 KIYGNGEVITPNYTVGSIVKFADVPKETIFSFIESTVPNATYYV
-110 GDVVK
+110 QDVINHYNLDL
-115 FSNVPLDEL
+115 SNKKY
-124 LYIID
+124 YIIAD
-129 SYEPRGSLY
+129 KP
-138 VKKVIEYF
+138 
-146 NIDLTNKL
+146 TNDK
-154 YTINFDR
+154 YTIYIR
-161 IFKNGILMIDT
+161 VFKNVEDT
-172 CYIDVSNKL
+172 VVISKIY
-181 PDTLLV
+181 T
-187 EEIVESADNGTISTT
+187 AD
-202 SYADTIYPSK
+202 YPW
-212 NSTVEVGKR
+212 V
-221 YYYMNQYEYDI
+221 
-232 DSNNINGDLYLKV
+232 
-245 YFSPKIESYYNP
+245 YNP
-257 SSERYKSHTFR
+257 PQIPSTINLSCEQYRGTYRKNEENKYYRQLTDDISISPVPYKTTIANDQFIGAN
-268 ISNYGDVVIEKND
+268 ISNYGDVVIDIND

-309 IVGWLQSAVGQAV
+309 IVGWLKSAVGQAV

-348 MSDVLANAATQTTV
+348 VSDVLANAATQDKV

-515 GKTVSVVYNIDILS
+515 GKTVSVVYNIDMLS

-567 IFGAVGGIASMGAGI
+567 IFGAVGGVASMGAGI

-595 ATAVSGAKSLGNLEG
+595 STAVSGAKSLGNLEG

-639 NDRPATY
+639 NDRPSTY

-657 VQLGALSGFTVVDEA
+657 VQLGTLSGFTIVDEA